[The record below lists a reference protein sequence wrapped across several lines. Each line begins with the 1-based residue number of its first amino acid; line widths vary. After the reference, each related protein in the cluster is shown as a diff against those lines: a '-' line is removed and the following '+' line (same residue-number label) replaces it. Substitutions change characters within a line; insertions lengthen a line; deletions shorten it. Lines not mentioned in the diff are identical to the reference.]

1 MRQRVALVRTLA
13 TQPKL
18 LLLDEPF
25 SALDYQTKLKLE
37 DLVLSTLKEHGKTA
51 ILVTHDIGE
60 AIAMSDTVILMA
72 NNPGRIFQTFKM
84 PESLRNLLPSRLDST
99 LIFQLLFSKYGRS
112 WRTLNKMISNKKH
125 LDYLLSIKKEKQN
138 IRTVQVLIFLLFFSV
153 WEISSRQGWINPL
166 LFSSPSKIG
175 DLFLTKATDGSLYI
189 HVAVTLGETV
199 LGFILGTLLGT
210 LIAAVLWWSPFL
222 SKVMDPYLVIL
233 NAMPKVA
240 LGPILIVAIGPNF
253 GSIIA
258 MGILISVIITTLVV
272 YTAFQNVDANY
283 VKVVR
288 SFGGGKKQC
297 FKEVILPACFP
308 TIISCLKVNV
318 GLSWVGVIVGEFL
331 VSKQGLGYMII
342 YGFQVFNFTLVL
354 LSLLII
360 ALLATI
366 MYQAVGY
373 LEKRLIKHHS

>member
-1 MRQRVALVRTLA
+1 
-13 TQPKL
+13 
-18 LLLDEPF
+18 
-25 SALDYQTKLKLE
+25 
-37 DLVLSTLKEHGKTA
+37 
-51 ILVTHDIGE
+51 
-60 AIAMSDTVILMA
+60 
-72 NNPGRIFQTFKM
+72 
-84 PESLRNLLPSRLDST
+84 
-99 LIFQLLFSKYGRS
+99 
-112 WRTLNKMISNKKH
+112 MISNKKH
-125 LDYLLSIKKEKQN
+125 IDYLLSIKKEKRN
-138 IRTVQVLIFLLFFSV
+138 IRTVQVLIFLLFFSI
-153 WEISSRQGWINPL
+153 WEISSKQGWINPL

-175 DLFLTKATDGSLYI
+175 ALFIKKAADGSLFI

-199 LGFILGTLLGT
+199 LGFILGTLIGT

-288 SFGGGKKQC
+288 SFGGEKKQC

-360 ALLATI
+360 AVLATL
-366 MYQAVGY
+366 MYQVVGY